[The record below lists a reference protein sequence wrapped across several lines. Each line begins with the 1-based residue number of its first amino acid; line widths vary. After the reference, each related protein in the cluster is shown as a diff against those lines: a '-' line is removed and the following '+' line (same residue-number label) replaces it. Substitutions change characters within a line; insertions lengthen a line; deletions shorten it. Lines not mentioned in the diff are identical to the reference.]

1 MAYRQRVVDRLLPGY
16 LAAFGAVVLEGARAA
31 GKTATALQHSRSSV
45 RLDASPS
52 LLEVADLSPELILE
66 GNVPRLVDEW
76 QLAPSLWNVIRH
88 EVDFRQA
95 KGQFIL
101 SGSATPEDDVTRH
114 TGAGRFG
121 RLRLRPMSLYEVG
134 ASSGAVSLAE
144 LVAGAGRVG
153 AASGLSYRD
162 MAVHAVRG
170 GWPGLLGVPD
180 DAAALANAS
189 YLDDLIRIELPTA
202 ADVRHDPIRVRR
214 LVESL
219 ARNVATEAKIVSLAA
234 DVNADGGDTHA
245 TTLRVYLDAL
255 ERVFAVEPQPAWN
268 VALRSR
274 SRLRTTAKVHFVD
287 PSLAC
292 AALRVGAD
300 RLARDVDYFGCV
312 FESMVVR
319 DLRVYASLD
328 RGEVFHYRDN
338 TGLEVDVVIEFP
350 GGGWGAV
357 EVKLGEQ
364 RLADAEASL
373 LKLARERVDTALV
386 GEPAF
391 LAVVTAGQFART
403 LPSGV
408 HVIPLATLGP

>member
-66 GNVPRLVDEW
+66 GDVPRLVDEW

-153 AASGLSYRD
+153 AASGLSYRE
-162 MAVHAVRG
+162 MAAHAVRG

-219 ARNVATEAKIVSLAA
+219 ARNVATEVKIAGLAA

-300 RLARDVDYFGCV
+300 RLARDVEYFGCV

-364 RLADAEASL
+364 RLADAEANL
-373 LKLARERVDTALV
+373 LKLARERVNTALV